1 MRRTGGGTGVI
12 AVDVFFAAFAVMFAL
27 DSITES
33 APPTMRGGEYSA
45 GVAVPWPAGAPGKC
59 LVLLEIYDVGGN
71 LQSNLSGDPDVE
83 IEGEMCVTKFG
94 EPIQLD
100 GNADVHA
107 RFMLLRHV
115 SDSVTG
121 EIRLGSRVIRD
132 IQITTSLG
140 ECGAP
145 PNTCP

>member
-1 MRRTGGGTGVI
+1 MRRTGSGTGVI

-33 APPTMRGGEYSA
+33 APPTMRGVEYSA
-45 GVAVPWPAGAPGKC
+45 GVAVPWPAGVPGKC
-59 LVLLEIYDVGGN
+59 LVLLEIYDVAGN

-132 IQITTSLG
+132 IQITTILG

>member
-1 MRRTGGGTGVI
+1 MKRTGSGTGVI

-33 APPTMRGGEYSA
+33 APPTMRGTEYTPA
-45 GVAVPWPAGAPGKC
+45 IAVPWPWGVPEKC
-59 LVLLEIYDVGGN
+59 IVLLEIYDVAGN
-71 LQSNLSGDPDVE
+71 LQSNLSVEPIVE
-83 IEGEMCVTKFG
+83 IEEGMCVTMFG

-132 IQITTSLG
+132 IQVTTSLS